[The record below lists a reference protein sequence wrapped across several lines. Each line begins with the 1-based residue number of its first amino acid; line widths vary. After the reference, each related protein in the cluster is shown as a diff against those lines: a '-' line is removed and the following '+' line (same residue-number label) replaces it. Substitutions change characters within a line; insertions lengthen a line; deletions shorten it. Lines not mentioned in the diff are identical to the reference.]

1 MSYRVLCDEN
11 VEAATVGE
19 LEALGTRADHVNTEP
34 GSGSTDAEIASYARA
49 NGYVIL
55 TNDDDFL
62 GDRFP
67 DVTVLFYPDNDA
79 SAHDVAARVLE
90 LQEYY
95 PTQEDLPPE
104 YILSDTLG

>member
-11 VEAATVGE
+11 VEPATVGE
-19 LEALGTRADHVNTEP
+19 LEALGTRAAHVNTEP
-34 GSGSTDAEIASYARA
+34 GSGSTDEEIADYARE
-49 NGYVIL
+49 NDYVIL

-67 DVTVLFYPDNDA
+67 GVTILFYPDNDA
-79 SAHDVAARVLE
+79 SAHEVVARVLE

-95 PTQEDLPPE
+95 PTQEVLPDE
-104 YILSDTLG
+104 YVLTDRLG

>member
-11 VEAATVGE
+11 VEPATVGE
-19 LEALGTRADHVNTEP
+19 LEALGTRAAHVNTEP
-34 GSGSTDAEIASYARA
+34 GSGSDDEEIVDYARE

-67 DVTVLFYPDNDA
+67 GVKVLFYPDNDA
-79 SAHDVAARVLE
+79 SAHEVAARVLE
-90 LQEYY
+90 VQEYY
-95 PTQEDLPPE
+95 PTPADLPDE
-104 YILSDTLG
+104 YILATDLG